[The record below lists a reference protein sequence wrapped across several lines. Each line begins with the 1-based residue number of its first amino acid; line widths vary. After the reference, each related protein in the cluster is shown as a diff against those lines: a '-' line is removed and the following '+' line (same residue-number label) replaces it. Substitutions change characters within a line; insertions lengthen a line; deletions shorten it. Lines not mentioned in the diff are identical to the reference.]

1 MVRSWVVAG
10 DFQFSG
16 RLNSTCGS
24 WAARAGYLPAE
35 LRTQI
40 TAAESILQQLRGE
53 LVSRHTRNMLLIIC
67 PSYI

>member
-1 MVRSWVVAG
+1 MAG

-40 TAAESILQQLRGE
+40 TAAESILQQLRAE
-53 LVSRHTRNMLLIIC
+53 LVSGQ
-67 PSYI
+67 